1 MAFHTQ
7 NSGGA
12 FRSRVLLVVLLVVSI
27 AIVTVYS
34 REGEDGPLH
43 AVQNTFAD
51 VIAPLKFVG
60 AAASSGV
67 GAAEDAVADA
77 TANEDSLTALRE
89 SNAELRDLVAKT
101 EEYRQEAQRLQG
113 LLDMVDRYDIDGI
126 SARVTGKSATAW
138 NQTITIDAGRV
149 DGVEAGM
156 TVMGTGGV
164 VGQVAGVSQN
174 TSEVRLLTD
183 SQSGAAAMI
192 QSSRE
197 EGIVRG
203 SLEGLLYLQN
213 LDEDA
218 QVAVGDIVVTSG
230 LGGSYVSG
238 LTIGTVVRVD
248 AGEGGSPATVVVSP
262 NAKASALEEVVVVRG
277 IGTSA
282 DAADDG
288 AGDLSDGST
297 DEGGE

>member
-12 FRSRVLLVVLLVVSI
+12 FRSRVLLVVLLAVSI
-27 AIVTVYS
+27 AMVTVYS

-51 VIAPLKFVG
+51 IIAPLKLVG

-67 GAAEDAVADA
+67 EAAEDAAADA
-77 TANEDSLTALRE
+77 TASEDMLTALRE

-113 LLDMVDRYDIDGI
+113 LLDMEDRYDIDGI
-126 SARVTGKSATAW
+126 AARVSGKSSTAW
-138 NQTITIDAGRV
+138 NQTITIDAGRG

-156 TVMGTGGV
+156 TVMASGGV
-164 VGQVAGVSQN
+164 VGQVASVSEN
-174 TSEVRLLTD
+174 SSEVRLLTD

-218 QVAVGDIVVTSG
+218 QVAVGDIVITSG

-248 AGEGGSPATVVVSP
+248 AGEGGTPATVVVFP

-277 IGTSA
+277 IGSSDSGDGTGGA
-282 DAADDG
+282 DGSDG
-288 AGDLSDGST
+288 A
-297 DEGGE
+297 EGGDR

>member
-1 MAFHTQ
+1 
-7 NSGGA
+7 
-12 FRSRVLLVVLLVVSI
+12 
-27 AIVTVYS
+27 
-34 REGEDGPLH
+34 
-43 AVQNTFAD
+43 
-51 VIAPLKFVG
+51 
-60 AAASSGV
+60 
-67 GAAEDAVADA
+67 
-77 TANEDSLTALRE
+77 
-89 SNAELRDLVAKT
+89 
-101 EEYRQEAQRLQG
+101 
-113 LLDMVDRYDIDGI
+113 
-126 SARVTGKSATAW
+126 
-138 NQTITIDAGRV
+138 
-149 DGVEAGM
+149 
-156 TVMGTGGV
+156 
-164 VGQVAGVSQN
+164 
-174 TSEVRLLTD
+174 
-183 SQSGAAAMI
+183 MI

-238 LTIGTVVRVD
+238 LTIGTVVRVE

-277 IGTSA
+277 IGTSG

-288 AGDLSDGST
+288 AGDSSDGST